1 MNDREEHYQR
11 NLRVAA
17 IVALTVVIFVFQ
29 IFPRMSW
36 KKETPKVIVIASLH
50 IENIPVTRQGTRKPP
65 PPKPAVPIPS
75 DDELIPED
83 VTIEK
88 TELDLNL
95 YSPIEGEDG
104 PPGAPIVYQPRPI
117 FEVIPEYPQ
126 ELQKKGIQGIVK
138 LHIHI
143 NKQGLVDQVV
153 VIENTTGSLLCSRS
167 AKNAA
172 MQGRYMPA
180 KSRGKP
186 TDIWITR
193 TYSFGIS
200 K

>member
-1 MNDREEHYQR
+1 VINRDENYQK
-11 NLRVAA
+11 NIRVAT
-17 IVALTVVIFVFQ
+17 IVALAIMISIFQ
-29 IFPRMSW
+29 LFPRMNW
-36 KKETPKVIVIASLH
+36 KKEEPQVVIVSSMH
-50 IENIPVTRQGTRKPP
+50 IEHIPITRHGTRKPP

-75 DDELIPED
+75 DDEMMPED
-83 VTIEK
+83 ITIEE

-95 YSPIEGEDG
+95 YSPLKGEGG
-104 PPGAPIVYQPRPI
+104 PPGAPVVYQPRPI

-126 ELQKKGIQGIVK
+126 ELQRKGIQGLVR

-143 NKQGLVDQVV
+143 NRYGLVDQVV
-153 VIENTTGSLLCSRS
+153 VLENTTGSPLCARA
-167 AKNAA
+167 AKTAA
-172 MQGRYMPA
+172 LQGRYMPA

-200 K
+200 R